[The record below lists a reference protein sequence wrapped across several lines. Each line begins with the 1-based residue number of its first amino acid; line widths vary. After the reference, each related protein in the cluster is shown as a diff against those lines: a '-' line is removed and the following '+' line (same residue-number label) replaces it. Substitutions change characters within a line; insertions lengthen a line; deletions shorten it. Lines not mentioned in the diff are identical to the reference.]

1 MVNCWGPSKG
11 RHMRVSVA
19 VLAAV
24 LVAAA
29 ASPSLSAVRITS
41 DPGGQIGP
49 YMAKLDALR
58 NSGQSVIIDGP
69 CLSACTMVLG
79 VIPRDRLCVTNRAR
93 LGFHAAWRLN
103 EAGRQVTSPDGT
115 ELLMSAYPQPVR
127 DWIARRGGLS
137 PRLMY
142 LTGNE
147 LASMYPVCQQGHSVA
162 AGGEPGPERHLLSP
176 RNSSFASGGNLPR
189 RRAHP

>member
-1 MVNCWGPSKG
+1 
-11 RHMRVSVA
+11 MRILAA
-19 VLAAV
+19 VLGSV

-29 ASPSLSAVRITS
+29 TSPSLSAVRIAS
-41 DPGGQIGP
+41 DPGGEIGP

-79 VIPRDRLCVTNRAR
+79 VIPRDRLCVTPRAR

-127 DWIARRGGLS
+127 D
-137 PRLMY
+137 
-142 LTGNE
+142 
-147 LASMYPVCQQGHSVA
+147 
-162 AGGEPGPERHLLSP
+162 
-176 RNSSFASGGNLPR
+176 
-189 RRAHP
+189 

>member
-1 MVNCWGPSKG
+1 
-11 RHMRVSVA
+11 MRAS
-19 VLAAV
+19 AAV
-24 LVAAA
+24 LGALLVVVA

-58 NSGQSVIIDGP
+58 NSGQSVIIDGS

-79 VIPRDRLCVTNRAR
+79 VIPRDRLCVTPRAR

-142 LTGNE
+142 LSGNE
-147 LASMYPVCQQGHSVA
+147 LASMYPVCQPDQNVA
-162 AGGEPGPERHLLSP
+162 ARGESGPKRVLWDPSA
-176 RNSSFASGGNLPR
+176 SAFASGGKSPR
-189 RRAHP
+189 RRLHP